1 MTSLIVAAST
11 NDVIGRAGELPWH
24 LPEDLRRFRRLTHG
38 RTLVMGSV
46 THESIV
52 ARLGHPLTDR
62 VSVVV
67 SATRRPSGAGDDAVR
82 TASSPEEAMS
92 IAKDTEGARAGGEI
106 VVAGGASIY
115 RQLIHLVD
123 TIQLTRVHRVI
134 DGDRTMHAG
143 WLDGF
148 VLSSR
153 EDHAGTAG
161 GPGYSFLEYHRQA
174 S

>member
-24 LPEDLRRFRRLTHG
+24 LPDDLRRFRRLTEGH
-38 RTLVMGSV
+38 TLVMGSV

-52 ARLGHPLTDR
+52 ARLGHPLTNR

-67 SATRRPSGAGDDAVR
+67 SGTGRPASHDAVR

-92 IAKDTEGARAGGEI
+92 IARDTEDARGGGEI
-106 VVAGGASIY
+106 FVAGGASIY
-115 RQLIHLVD
+115 RQLIDLVD
-123 TIQLTRVHRVI
+123 TIQLTRVHRVV
-134 DGDRTMHAG
+134 DGDRVMEAG

-153 EDHAGTAG
+153 EDHAATAG
-161 GPGYSFLEYHRQA
+161 GPAYSFLEYRRQA